1 MLSRP
6 VSVPSE
12 LMASKDVPSPLNAS
26 TSLAA
31 TSSAVMVSSV
41 RQSASALSRTS
52 RSIPPSGSGEIA
64 PRTTM
69 SSSASQ
75 PAYPGF
81 SISLTSS
88 PDVSESR

>member
-1 MLSRP
+1 M
-6 VSVPSE
+6 SVPIE
-12 LMASKDVPSPLNAS
+12 LIASRWEPSPLNAS

-31 TSSAVMVSSV
+31 TSSAGMVTSV

-52 RSIPPSGSGEIA
+52 MSNPPSGSGEIA

-75 PAYPGF
+75 PA
-81 SISLTSS
+81 
-88 PDVSESR
+88 